1 MFRNYIKTAWRNLWK
16 NKAFSAINII
26 GLSIGMAACI
36 IIMLFVTY
44 EKSFDTFHSKN
55 IYRLNEVQKFPGM
68 AASQKVGLSMFPM
81 GPTMRQE
88 FPEIVN
94 FSRLRWKDKY
104 SLKNGENTV
113 FFPSVYYV
121 DSTFLQMFDF
131 KLLRGNR
138 NDVLMKPN
146 SIVLTQ
152 SSAEKLF
159 GKADPI
165 GKTINHFGEDT
176 VSYQVTGILA
186 DIPQNSQMQ
195 FAGLMSF
202 STFARPEMM
211 NWWGGNWMDTY
222 FELAPGTNVEA
233 MTKKFPA
240 YLKKHLREDNY
251 KFYELFLLPLK
262 DVHAGATDIGLDYIN
277 YQKFDKNYT
286 NIFSVIALIVLVIAC
301 VNFMNL
307 STARSAERAKE
318 VGIRK
323 SIGALRL
330 QLSLQF
336 IGETVLLAFIALI
349 IALVLVELAMPLV
362 NNLSQRQ
369 LHLPI
374 SFSNPTLYYIIGG
387 TALVGIL
394 SGLYPAAYLSSF
406 QPVKVLKGAIQVG
419 KNKGALRNVLV
430 VTQFFIAIFLM
441 IATIFVVRQLN
452 FMQSKDPGFN
462 RDQVVTVSMDGMTN
476 KKYELFRKELL
487 ANNIISG
494 VTASQDQL
502 GSHLDQSGVHFTA
515 DGPRRELAV
524 TQLVVD
530 PGYLDLYKIKLAV
543 GSNFSKENGAAERE
557 YILNESLA
565 KELLKDHKG
574 KTPEWLIGKEF
585 GYDSLGKIVGIA
597 KDFNFNSLH
606 AKIEN
611 MFIFN
616 AGYKG
621 YFTTASVKINGG
633 QTPQALRL
641 IENTWQK
648 INSGHPFEYQFLDD
662 HFNDV
667 YRADIQVSSIVAVLA
682 GLAII
687 ISCLGLFGL
696 ASYSAERRIKEVG
709 IRKVLG
715 ASVQGIVTL
724 LSKQFIV
731 LVLIAN
737 LIAWPVAYFTMHT
750 WLNDYAYHVELSWWV
765 FVVSGV
771 AALLIALIT
780 VSYQAIRA
788 AVANPVKS
796 LRSE

>member
-1 MFRNYIKTAWRNLWK
+1 M
-16 NKAFSAINII
+16 FSAINII

-36 IIMLFVTY
+36 VIMLFVTY
-44 EKSFDTFHSKN
+44 EKSFDNFHSKN

-68 AASQKVGLSMFPM
+68 VASQKVGLTMFPM

-88 FPEIVN
+88 FPEIIN
-94 FSRLRWKDKY
+94 FTRLRWKDKY
-104 SLKNGENTV
+104 SLKNGEKTV

-138 NDVLMKPN
+138 LDVLQKPN

-152 SSAEKLF
+152 TAAEKLF
-159 GKADPI
+159 GKEDPI
-165 GKTINHFGEDT
+165 GKTIGHYGEDT
-176 VSYQVTGILA
+176 VTYKVTGILA
-186 DIPQNSQMQ
+186 DVPQNSQMQ

-211 NWWGGNWMDTY
+211 EWWGGNWMDTY
-222 FELAPGTNVEA
+222 FELAPGTNIAE

-240 YLKKHLREDNY
+240 YLKKHIQREGY
-251 KFYELFLLPLK
+251 KYYEMFLLPLK
-262 DVHAGATDIGLDYIN
+262 DVHAGATDIGLDYVN

-286 NIFSVIALIVLVIAC
+286 NIFSVIALIVMIIAC

-323 SIGALRL
+323 SIGALRT

-336 IGETVLLAFIALI
+336 IGETVMLAFIALA
-349 IALVLVELAMPLV
+349 IALVLVEVALPFV

-369 LHLPI
+369 LHLPL
-374 SFSNPTLYYIIGG
+374 SLNNPTLYYIIAG

-406 QPVKVLKGAIQVG
+406 QPVKVLKGAINVG

-430 VTQFFIAIFLM
+430 VTQFASAIFLM
-441 IATIFVVRQLN
+441 ISTIFVVRQLK

-462 RDQVVTVSMDGMTN
+462 RDQVVTVTMDGMTN
-476 KKYELFRKELL
+476 KKYEEFRRQLL
-487 ANNIISG
+487 TSNLVSG

-515 DGPRRELAV
+515 DGPRRELAL

-530 PGYLDLYKIKLAV
+530 PGYLDLYKLKLAN
-543 GSNFSKENGAAERE
+543 GRNFSKEPGMAERE

-565 KELLKDHKG
+565 KELLKDHPG
-574 KTPEWLIGKEF
+574 KTNEWLIGKEF
-585 GYDSLGKIVGIA
+585 GYDSLGRIVGIA

-606 AKIEN
+606 AKIET
-611 MFIFN
+611 MFIYN

-621 YFTTASVKINGG
+621 YFTTASIKINGAE
-633 QTPQALRL
+633 TKKAMAL
-641 IENTWQK
+641 IESTWQK
-648 INSGHPFEYQFLDD
+648 VNSGHPFEYQFLDD

-667 YRADIQVSSIVAVLA
+667 YRADIQVSSIVGILA

-737 LIAWPVAYFTMHT
+737 LIAWPVAYYTLHV
-750 WLNDYAYHVELSWWV
+750 WLQDYAYHVDISWWV
-765 FVVSGV
+765 FVAAGL
-771 AALLIALIT
+771 AALFIALVT
-780 VSYQAIRA
+780 VSFQAVRA
-788 AVANPVKS
+788 AVMNPTRS